1 MGGGGPYVGPPPNF
15 PQLFLSCGRFTARPQ
30 SAQEDRHQEERTH
43 SDGLHLAS
51 LLERRGVATHHSGI
65 YPYSRSKGWFATPH
79 PKRYNPATHG
89 MSLTRADQHPD
100 LIENRYSLVYLLCES
115 GRLEEKNRMALKG
128 NLRDFNV
135 TQLLNLINI
144 AQKTGTLTV
153 EGPDAIS
160 WVSFRAGKL
169 IYAQMGNEDGSLTGI
184 LTRAGKI
191 TSKQANVIK
200 ENATEKSDQGL
211 GLLLINAGYLS
222 QQVILDSIQQ
232 YALDIVYQLFTW
244 IDGLFRFDNDVLPPS
259 DAITVRMDLENI
271 IMEGSRQ
278 TQEWELLKDEI
289 PSLEMALTFVDRPGA
304 DIRDVQ
310 LTVDEWKVVSYIN
323 PKNTLKQIGKTNRM
337 NDLEIRRI
345 VYGLVQA
352 GLVEIIRPE
361 GMPLPPKAKI
371 PPVDKKQQAS
381 LVNKLIHRIRS
392 L

>member
-1 MGGGGPYVGPPPNF
+1 
-15 PQLFLSCGRFTARPQ
+15 
-30 SAQEDRHQEERTH
+30 
-43 SDGLHLAS
+43 
-51 LLERRGVATHHSGI
+51 
-65 YPYSRSKGWFATPH
+65 
-79 PKRYNPATHG
+79 
-89 MSLTRADQHPD
+89 
-100 LIENRYSLVYLLCES
+100 
-115 GRLEEKNRMALKG
+115 MALKG

-191 TSKQANVIK
+191 TSKQADVIK

-232 YALDIVYQLFTW
+232 YILDIVYQLFTW
-244 IDGLFRFDNDVLPPS
+244 IDGLFRFDNDVL
-259 DAITVRMDLENI
+259 
-271 IMEGSRQ
+271 EGSRQ

-289 PSLEMALTFVDRPGA
+289 PSLDMALTFVDRPGA
-304 DIRDVQ
+304 NIRDVQ
-310 LTVDEWKVVSYIN
+310 LTVEEWKVVSYIN

-352 GLVEIIRPE
+352 GLVEII
-361 GMPLPPKAKI
+361 PPKAKKL

>member
-1 MGGGGPYVGPPPNF
+1 
-15 PQLFLSCGRFTARPQ
+15 
-30 SAQEDRHQEERTH
+30 
-43 SDGLHLAS
+43 
-51 LLERRGVATHHSGI
+51 
-65 YPYSRSKGWFATPH
+65 
-79 PKRYNPATHG
+79 
-89 MSLTRADQHPD
+89 
-100 LIENRYSLVYLLCES
+100 
-115 GRLEEKNRMALKG
+115 MALKG

-135 TQLLNLINI
+135 TQLLNLVNI

-153 EGPDAIS
+153 EGPDAIA
-160 WVSFRAGKL
+160 WVSFRNGKL
-169 IYAQMGNEDGSLTGI
+169 IYAQLGNEDGSLTGI

-191 TSKQANVIK
+191 TAKQAVVIK

-222 QQVILDSIQQ
+222 QQDILSSIQQ
-232 YALDIVYQLFTW
+232 HALDIVYLLFTW

-259 DAITVRMDLENI
+259 DAISVRMDLEGI

-289 PSLEMALTFVDRPGA
+289 PSLDMALTFVDRPGA
-304 DIRDVQ
+304 NIRDVQ
-310 LTVDEWKVVSYIN
+310 LTVEEWKVVSYIN
-323 PKNTLKQIGKTNRM
+323 PKNTLKQIGKTNKM

-361 GMPLPPKAKI
+361 GMPLPPKVQQL
-371 PPVDKKQQAS
+371 PPVDTKQQTS